1 MNKRRV
7 GICLLVVAL
16 GFCAT
21 QALAATGSA
30 RYGPWQAHMD
40 AASLAESD
48 GLLEDAERSLLE
60 AIREAEKPGGSR
72 MDLAVSVEAL
82 ADFYHRA
89 DRRTDAEAQYL
100 RSAKLWEELLGPDQP
115 RIGITV
121 HNLAV
126 VYLED
131 CRVDEAL
138 PLIDRVLGLWERT
151 LGPDH
156 PDRLAAIRSEA
167 NGLRSCG
174 RLDEAEELEG
184 MLEPSG
190 E

>member
-1 MNKRRV
+1 MGASIDEGERKRRELGPNLSRPLDRSDELHDLQARIRDARLDREDV
-7 GICLLVVAL
+7 GEVAA
-16 GFCAT
+16 FAK
-21 QALAATGSA
+21 
-30 RYGPWQAHMD
+30 
-40 AASLAESD
+40 
-48 GLLEDAERSLLE
+48 RSGE
-60 AIREAEKPGGSR
+60 T
-72 MDLAVSVEAL
+72 VSVEAL
-82 ADFYHRA
+82 ADFYHRVG
-89 DRRTDAEAQYL
+89 RRQDAETQYL

-131 CRVDEAL
+131 CRVEEAL
-138 PLIDRVLGLWERT
+138 PLIARVVGLWERT

-174 RLDEAEELEG
+174 RLDEAAELEV
-184 MLEPSG
+184 LLDRPG